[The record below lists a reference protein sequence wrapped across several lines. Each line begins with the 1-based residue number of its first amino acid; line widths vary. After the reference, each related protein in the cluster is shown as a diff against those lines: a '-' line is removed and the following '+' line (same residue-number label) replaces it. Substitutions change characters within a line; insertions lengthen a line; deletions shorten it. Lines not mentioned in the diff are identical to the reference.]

1 MTPQEQELVKK
12 LAEQVNNIAHLV
24 AGTEAGES
32 QTLKEI
38 RDLVYRHNKGMEE
51 NSTIETAK
59 RFLYDGNHNFIERE
73 LINFCKRTIK
83 EFEENELKVLL
94 NTNTTQP
101 PY

>member
-1 MTPQEQELVKK
+1 MTLHEQELVKK
-12 LAEQVNNIAHLV
+12 LDQQVNNLAHLV

-38 RDLVYRHNKGMEE
+38 RDLLYRLNKGMDESRPFTLDE
-51 NSTIETAK
+51 CINPSPKELPSDLFQITI
-59 RFLYDGNHNFIERE
+59 Y
-73 LINFCKRTIK
+73 
-83 EFEENELKVLL
+83 

>member
-12 LAEQVNNIAHLV
+12 LDEQVNNLANLT

-38 RDLVYRHNKGMEE
+38 RDLVYLLNKKAE
-51 NSTIETAK
+51 NPYEATLPEVPDYPK
-59 RFLYDGNHNFIERE
+59 VRF
-73 LINFCKRTIK
+73 
-83 EFEENELKVLL
+83 

>member
-12 LAEQVNNIAHLV
+12 LDEQVNNFAHLT

-38 RDLVYRHNKGMEE
+38 RDLVYLLNK
-51 NSTIETAK
+51 SIEPKPTDQDY
-59 RFLYDGNHNFIERE
+59 L
-73 LINFCKRTIK
+73 
-83 EFEENELKVLL
+83 NECPSKII